1 MTQASLRNEG
11 KIHLGYVYAHDPTL
25 RSAARMVDG
34 AATFAPLLER
44 WLGMPMAQFGHSS
57 PFNYVVHRDSMLTP
71 GQFET
76 HARRTHD
83 LVGERV
89 ADGDYFGVD
98 VGRPPERLSP
108 AEVEASYRST
118 AVQAVYRTA
127 EIGIDPRVL
136 AKAVRERIAAEARI
150 CLRLETEVHGVR
162 VEGDRI
168 AVLSSKAG
176 SPSTEHYDHVVNAL
190 WDGRLAVDA
199 SIGLAPRRPW
209 LFRVKHF
216 LIVSSGFL
224 SLPSTT
230 IVLGPFGDVVDY
242 GDGSFYLSWYPSGL
256 QGASSE
262 LQVPPWL
269 RSLPQDSIS
278 EVRSGIVEGL
288 ASVVSG
294 LDGLSSDDLAN
305 AELVGGVIFAWGA
318 SDIDDRGSELHSRFA
333 IGPRSVGRYHSID
346 TGKLTTAPL
355 NAHIVCNRVRS
366 R

>member
-1 MTQASLRNEG
+1 
-11 KIHLGYVYAHDPTL
+11 
-25 RSAARMVDG
+25 
-34 AATFAPLLER
+34 
-44 WLGMPMAQFGHSS
+44 
-57 PFNYVVHRDSMLTP
+57 
-71 GQFET
+71 
-76 HARRTHD
+76 
-83 LVGERV
+83 
-89 ADGDYFGVD
+89 
-98 VGRPPERLSP
+98 
-108 AEVEASYRST
+108 
-118 AVQAVYRTA
+118 
-127 EIGIDPRVL
+127 
-136 AKAVRERIAAEARI
+136 
-150 CLRLETEVHGVR
+150 
-162 VEGDRI
+162 
-168 AVLSSKAG
+168 LSSKAG
-176 SPSTEHYDHVVNAL
+176 SPSIEHYDHVVNAL